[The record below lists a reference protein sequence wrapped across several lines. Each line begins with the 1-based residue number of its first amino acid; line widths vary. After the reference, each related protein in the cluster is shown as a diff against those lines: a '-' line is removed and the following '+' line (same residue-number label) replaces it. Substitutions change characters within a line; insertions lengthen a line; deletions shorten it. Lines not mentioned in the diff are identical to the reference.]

1 MATALWPCRGLGLGP
16 VALAT
21 FFHLRTGD
29 AIVLAYV
36 LAQSQ
41 SSVNKP
47 FQEVLDAS

>member
-29 AIVLAYV
+29 AIVLA
-36 LAQSQ
+36 QSQ